1 MTLSRQVI
9 ELKNPALDQS
19 QKSGLPLSP
28 AVRGG
33 DFVFISG
40 MAAIN
45 PATGAPAH
53 DTVAAETRQ
62 ILINIG
68 ELLEAAGSSLAKVVK
83 VNVLIYSMLEYE
95 NMNSVYR
102 EFFPTD
108 PPARTVCGVK
118 LIGGHKV
125 EIDCTALAGAAEP
138 EPPADRLH
146 RGVIEP
152 ANPKLNVSRNAN
164 LPHSPGITAG
174 DHIFLSGMGP
184 VDPVTGGRIL
194 GPIPEQIRQ
203 TLRNMAHM
211 LESGGS
217 GLDRIVKMTAVLA
230 DSADYNEM
238 NRVWRE
244 FFLVDPPARTAC
256 ALQLSNGNGVE
267 IECIALAGKSPS

>member
-9 ELKNPALDQS
+9 EPKNPALDQS
-19 QKSGLPLSP
+19 QKFRLPLSP

-33 DFVFISG
+33 DFVFLSG
-40 MAAIN
+40 MAAID

-53 DTVAAETRQ
+53 GTVAAETRQ
-62 ILINIG
+62 ILTNIG

-108 PPARTVCGVK
+108 PPARTVCGAK

-125 EIDCTALAGAAEP
+125 EIDCIALAGAAGL
-138 EPPADRLH
+138 EPPDRLH

-174 DHIFLSGMGP
+174 DYIFLSGMGP
-184 VDPVTGGRIL
+184 VDSVTGSRNL
-194 GPIPEQIRQ
+194 GPIAEQIRQ
-203 TLRNMAHM
+203 TLHNMAHM

-217 GLDRIVKMTAVLA
+217 GLDRIVKMTVVLA
-230 DSADYNEM
+230 DSADYDEM
-238 NRVWRE
+238 NQVWRE
-244 FFLVDPPARTAC
+244 FFPVDPPARTAC

-267 IECIALAGKSPS
+267 IECIALAGRSPS

>member
-9 ELKNPALDQS
+9 EPKNPALDQS
-19 QKSGLPLSP
+19 QKFGLPLSP

-33 DFVFISG
+33 DFVFLSG
-40 MAAIN
+40 MAAID

-53 DTVAAETRQ
+53 GTVAAETRQ
-62 ILINIG
+62 ILTNIG

-108 PPARTVCGVK
+108 PPARTVCGAK

-125 EIDCTALAGAAEP
+125 EIDCIALAGAAGL
-138 EPPADRLH
+138 EPPDRLH

-152 ANPKLNVSRNAN
+152 ANPKLNVSRSAN

-174 DHIFLSGMGP
+174 DYIFLSGMGP
-184 VDPVTGGRIL
+184 VDSVTGSRNL
-194 GPIPEQIRQ
+194 GPIAEQIRQ
-203 TLRNMAHM
+203 TLHNMAHM

-217 GLDRIVKMTAVLA
+217 GLDRIVKMTVVLA
-230 DSADYNEM
+230 DSADYDEM
-238 NRVWRE
+238 NQVWRE
-244 FFLVDPPARTAC
+244 FFPVDPPARTAC

-267 IECIALAGKSPS
+267 IECIALAGRSPS